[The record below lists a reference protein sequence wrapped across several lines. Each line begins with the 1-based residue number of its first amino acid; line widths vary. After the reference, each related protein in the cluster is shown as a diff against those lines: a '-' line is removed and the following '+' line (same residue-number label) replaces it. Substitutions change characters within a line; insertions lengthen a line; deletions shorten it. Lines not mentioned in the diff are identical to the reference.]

1 MDPSPGIAKKMV
13 SKHKFSF
20 NDEYDQVLV
29 EVIIASGAH
38 VAKYGTKMKKFEGCH
53 AMFLASPAYIAYKE
67 KGGTATPSPTTLRER
82 FTYLIKKRRTDVA
95 AEISASGQAVEDPTP
110 LQIDLDSVIEEIETH
125 KALDLEKKAEEVGK
139 AHELHKRGIEMR
151 DCAMARKASKNDGTD
166 PPKSKK
172 VRRGAAFNAL
182 FELDALEEDTK
193 KHYELEE
200 KRIALEEKKLALEE
214 KKLAQSMEK
223 DKVQN
228 DLMMALLAQLKK

>member
-125 KALDLEKKAEEVGK
+125 KALDLEKKAEEYV
-139 AHELHKRGIEMR
+139 AVRRLTHY
-151 DCAMARKASKNDGTD
+151 SSST
-166 PPKSKK
+166 PSKK
-172 VRRGAAFNAL
+172 TRRSITN
-182 FELDALEEDTK
+182 
-193 KHYELEE
+193 
-200 KRIALEEKKLALEE
+200 
-214 KKLAQSMEK
+214 
-223 DKVQN
+223 
-228 DLMMALLAQLKK
+228 